1 MSGSFLL
8 RYRPVLLNLWFHQF
22 PYMLQDALSAII
34 PGIVLSFMIG
44 PVFFVLLETSVVKGI
59 KAAIIF
65 DLGVILAD
73 IVFISIAYLG
83 SYRLI
88 ELIKDDPALFVFG
101 GLILLSYGIITF
113 LKHKKGSKNID
124 PENPV
129 ELARTNYFNLFAKG
143 FFLNFIN
150 VGVLGF
156 WLMVILNIGPQL
168 DLQPSRMLTFLTAL
182 IVTYFVVDVGKI
194 LLAKQLRNKLTPS
207 NILVIKNIISLIL
220 AISGVVLLAKGIFPS
235 QVDKVVDKIEH
246 RGDSLHVHP

>member
-1 MSGSFLL
+1 M
-8 RYRPVLLNLWFHQF
+8 
-22 PYMLQDALSAII
+22 MQDILSAIL

-73 IVFISIAYLG
+73 IVFILIAYLG

-88 ELIKDDPALFVFG
+88 ETIKDDPALFIFG
-101 GLILLSYGIITF
+101 GLVLLSYGIITF
-113 LKHKKGSKNID
+113 LKHKKGSKNLD

-129 ELARTNYFNLFAKG
+129 ELARANYFGLFAKG

-156 WLMVILNIGPQL
+156 WLMVLLSIGPEL
-168 DLQPSRMLTFLTAL
+168 ELKPSRMLVFFTTL
-182 IVTYFVVDVGKI
+182 ICTYFVVDIGKI
-194 LLAKQLRNKLTPS
+194 LLAKQLRNKLNPK
-207 NILVIKNIISLIL
+207 NILL
-220 AISGVVLLAKGIFPS
+220 
-235 QVDKVVDKIEH
+235 
-246 RGDSLHVHP
+246 

>member
-1 MSGSFLL
+1 MI
-8 RYRPVLLNLWFHQF
+8 
-22 PYMLQDALSAII
+22 QDILSAIL

-73 IVFISIAYLG
+73 IVFILIAYLG

-88 ELIKDDPALFVFG
+88 ETIKDDPALFIFG
-101 GLILLSYGIITF
+101 GLVLLSYGIITF
-113 LKHKKGSKNID
+113 LKHKKGSKNLD

-129 ELARTNYFNLFAKG
+129 ELARTNYFGLFVKG

-156 WLMVILNIGPQL
+156 WLMVLLSIGPEL
-168 DLQPSRMLTFLTAL
+168 ELKPSRMLVFFTTL
-182 IVTYFVVDVGKI
+182 ICTYFLVDVGKI
-194 LLAKQLRNKLTPS
+194 LLAKQLRNKLNPK
-207 NILVIKNIISLIL
+207 NILRIKNIISLIL
-220 AISGVVLLAKGIFPS
+220 AISGGVLLAKGLFPK
-235 QVDKVVDKIEH
+235 QTRIVDDVVNKIE
-246 RGDSLHVHP
+246 RRADSLNERP